1 MQRGK
6 TVGFDLRLL
15 KIYVVGIIMEKMK
28 RSFWDKPFLNSK
40 IKTRNVS
47 KSEKWIGYL
56 FAPLGPFL
64 FQALVAQYLNVYY
77 TDVMGASV
85 WLNGGFLVMYP
96 IVSKILD
103 AITNVIMG
111 IVIDRTKTKQG
122 KLRPYILI
130 SAPLITISGILL
142 FTVPEMSETGKVIWV
157 MLSYNFYC
165 AVAYTM
171 FFISSNLL
179 VPNASRNTMQRTQLS
194 VFNNIANVAGTGIIV
209 ALIIPMAVMPAI
221 GIDKDKWIF
230 VMSIFA
236 VLAFPLIIL
245 MYYYTRERVTEED
258 FNASAIEK
266 VPLSKQIRAMVTD
279 KYWVLIMLFYLI
291 FNICGN
297 CRNIALPYYCNWVL
311 GTYSDGITQT
321 LVNAL
326 GGLPMG
332 IGMLIVWP
340 LAKKFGKKNITAV
353 GLVIYSVGSLIC
365 FIFPQNMIV
374 VLIGQFIKN
383 MGYVPIAYIF
393 MSLIADI
400 LDNIEYEKGFRVDG
414 ISGSVYTIIAT
425 VSAGIATSIF
435 NMMLSK
441 TGYTAPYEVLPGVF
455 NTQSAQCQ
463 SAITWCFLGFE
474 AIAGIVLAVMVSQ
487 IKVEKNLAAVTHGL
501 MERKKQRAAENGE
514 EWIDPVEA
522 AKREEEENNA
532 LIEQAR
538 IEKLK
543 NKCAKKGLNFE
554 TENKKYLA
562 KHRKK

>member
-1 MQRGK
+1 M
-6 TVGFDLRLL
+6 D
-15 KIYVVGIIMEKMK
+15 KIIDKKSI
-28 RSFWDKPFLNSK
+28 WDKPFLDSR

-64 FQALVAQYLNVYY
+64 FQALVSQYLNVYY

-85 WLNGGFLVMYP
+85 WLNGGFLIMYP

-111 IVIDRTKTKQG
+111 ILIDRTKTKQG

-130 SAPLITISGILL
+130 SAPLVTISGILL
-142 FTVPEMSETGKVIWV
+142 FAIPELSETGKIIWV

-179 VPNASRNTMQRTQLS
+179 VPNASRNTLQRTQLS
-194 VFNNIANVAGTGIIV
+194 VFNNIANIAGTGIIV
-209 ALIIPMAVMPAI
+209 ALIVPMAIMPVI
-221 GIDKDKWIF
+221 GIDKQKWIL

-245 MYYYTRERVTEED
+245 MYYFTRERVTEED
-258 FNASAIEK
+258 LNSASHEK
-266 VPLSKQIRAMVTD
+266 TALSKQIKAMFTD

-321 LVNAL
+321 MVNAL

-332 IGMLIVWP
+332 IGMLIIWP

-353 GLVIYSVGSLIC
+353 GLVIYSFGSLIC
-365 FIFPQNMIV
+365 FLTPKNMAV

-383 MGYVPIAYIF
+383 MGYIPIAYIF

-400 LDNIEYEKGFRVDG
+400 LDTIEYKNGFRVDG
-414 ISGSVYTIIAT
+414 ISGSVYTVITT
-425 VSAGIATSIF
+425 VSQGISTSIF
-435 NMMLSK
+435 NILLSK
-441 TGYTAPYEVLPGVF
+441 TGYVAPYEVSPGVF
-455 NTQSAQCQ
+455 NTQTADCQ
-463 SAITWCFLGFE
+463 SAISWCFLGFE
-474 AIAGIVLAVMVSQ
+474 AIAGIVLAVTVSQ
-487 IKVEKNLAAVTHGL
+487 IKVENGLPEVISGL
-501 MERKKQRAAENGE
+501 MQRKKELAIANGE

-522 AKREEEENNA
+522 AKIEEEENRQ
-532 LIEQAR
+532 LEEQSR

-543 NKCAKKGLNFE
+543 KKCAKKGLDFE
-554 TENKKYLA
+554 AENQKYQSRKNKKRQ
-562 KHRKK
+562 H

>member
-1 MQRGK
+1 M
-6 TVGFDLRLL
+6 D
-15 KIYVVGIIMEKMK
+15 KIIDKKSI
-28 RSFWDKPFLNSK
+28 WDKPFLDSK

-64 FQALVAQYLNVYY
+64 FQALVSQYLNVYY

-85 WLNGGFLVMYP
+85 WLNGGFLIMYP

-111 IVIDRTKTKQG
+111 ILIDRTKTRQG

-130 SAPLITISGILL
+130 SAPLVTISGILL
-142 FTVPEMSETGKVIWV
+142 FAIPELSETGKIIWV

-179 VPNASRNTMQRTQLS
+179 VPNASRNTLQRTQLS
-194 VFNNIANVAGTGIIV
+194 VFNNIANIAGTGIIV
-209 ALIIPMAVMPAI
+209 ALIVPMAIMPVI
-221 GIDKDKWIF
+221 GIDKQKWIL

-245 MYYYTRERVTEED
+245 MYYFTRERVTEED
-258 FNASAIEK
+258 LNSVSHEK
-266 VPLSKQIRAMVTD
+266 TALSKQIKAMFTD

-321 LVNAL
+321 MVNAL

-332 IGMLIVWP
+332 IGMLIIWP

-353 GLVIYSVGSLIC
+353 GLVIYSLGSLIC
-365 FIFPQNMIV
+365 FLTPKNMAV

-383 MGYVPIAYIF
+383 MGYIPIAYIF

-400 LDNIEYEKGFRVDG
+400 LDTIEYKNGFRVDG
-414 ISGSVYTIIAT
+414 ISGSVYTVITT
-425 VSAGIATSIF
+425 VSQGISTSIF
-435 NMMLSK
+435 NILLSK
-441 TGYTAPYEVLPGVF
+441 TGYVAPYEVSPGVF
-455 NTQSAQCQ
+455 NTQTADCQ
-463 SAITWCFLGFE
+463 SAISWCFLGFE
-474 AIAGIVLAVMVSQ
+474 AIAGIILAVTVSQ
-487 IKVEKNLAAVTHGL
+487 IKVENGLPEVISGL
-501 MERKKQRAAENGE
+501 MQRKKELAIANGE

-522 AKREEEENNA
+522 AKIEEEENRQ
-532 LIEQAR
+532 LEEQAR

-543 NKCAKKGLNFE
+543 KKCAKKGLDFE
-554 TENKKYLA
+554 AENQKYQS
-562 KHRKK
+562 RKNEKRQH

>member
-1 MQRGK
+1 MNK
-6 TVGFDLRLL
+6 TLN
-15 KIYVVGIIMEKMK
+15 KKSI
-28 RSFWDKPFLNSK
+28 WDKPFLDSK

-56 FAPLGPFL
+56 LAPLGPFL

-77 TDVMGASV
+77 TDVMGASA
-85 WLNGGFLVMYP
+85 WLNGSFLIMYP

-111 IVIDRTKTKQG
+111 ILIDRTKTKQG

-130 SAPLITISGILL
+130 SAPLVTISGILL
-142 FTVPEMSETGKVIWV
+142 FAIPEMSETGKIVWV
-157 MLSYNFYC
+157 MFSYNFYC

-179 VPNASRNTMQRTQLS
+179 VPNASRNTLQRTQLS
-194 VFNNIANVAGTGIIV
+194 VFNNIANIAGTGIIV
-209 ALIIPMAVMPAI
+209 ALIVPMAVMPVI
-221 GIDKDKWIF
+221 GIDKQKWIL

-236 VLAFPLIIL
+236 AIAFPLIIL
-245 MYYYTRERVTEED
+245 MYYFTRERVTEED
-258 FNASAIEK
+258 LNSSTREK
-266 VPLSKQIRAMVTD
+266 VPLSKQIKAMFTD

-297 CRNIALPYYCNWVL
+297 CRNTALPYYCNWVL

-321 LVNAL
+321 LINAL

-332 IGMLIVWP
+332 IGMLIIWP

-353 GLVIYSVGSLIC
+353 GLVIYALGSLIC
-365 FIFPQNMIV
+365 FLVPKNMIV

-383 MGYVPIAYIF
+383 MGYIPIAYIF

-400 LDNIEYEKGFRVDG
+400 LDTIEYKNGFRVDG
-414 ISGSVYTIIAT
+414 ISGSVYTIITT
-425 VSAGIATSIF
+425 VSQGIAISIF
-435 NMMLSK
+435 NMLLSK
-441 TGYTAPYEVLPGVF
+441 TGYVAPYEVSPGVF
-455 NTQSAQCQ
+455 NTQNAECQ

-474 AIAGIVLAVMVSQ
+474 AIAGVILAVMVSQ
-487 IKVEKNLAAVTHGL
+487 IKVENGLPEVISGL
-501 MERKKQRAAENGE
+501 MERKKELAIANGE
-514 EWIDPVEA
+514 EWTDPVEA
-522 AKREEEENNA
+522 AKIEEEENKQ
-532 LIEQAR
+532 LEEQAR

-543 NKCAKKGLNFE
+543 AKCAKKGLDFE
-554 TENKKYLA
+554 TENNKYLN
-562 KHRKK
+562 KRSKRK

>member
-1 MQRGK
+1 MDK
-6 TVGFDLRLL
+6 TLT
-15 KIYVVGIIMEKMK
+15 KKSI
-28 RSFWDKPFLNSK
+28 WDKPFLDSK

-56 FAPLGPFL
+56 LAPLGPFL

-85 WLNGGFLVMYP
+85 WLNGSFLIMYP
-96 IVSKILD
+96 IVSKIID

-111 IVIDRTKTKQG
+111 VLIDRTKTKQG

-130 SAPLITISGILL
+130 SAPLVTISGILL
-142 FTVPEMSETGKVIWV
+142 FAIPEMSETGKIIWV
-157 MLSYNFYC
+157 MFSYNFYC

-179 VPNASRNTMQRTQLS
+179 VPNASRNTLQRTQLS
-194 VFNNIANVAGTGIIV
+194 VFNNIANIAGTGIIV
-209 ALIIPMAVMPAI
+209 ALIVPMAIMPII
-221 GIDKDKWIF
+221 GIDKQKWIL

-245 MYYYTRERVTEED
+245 MYYFTRERVTEED
-258 FNASAIEK
+258 LNSSNQEK
-266 VPLSKQIRAMVTD
+266 IPLSKQIKAMFTD

-321 LVNAL
+321 MVNAL

-332 IGMLIVWP
+332 IGMLIIWP

-353 GLVIYSVGSLIC
+353 GLVIYAIGSLIC
-365 FIFPQNMIV
+365 FLVPKNMIV

-383 MGYVPIAYIF
+383 MGYIPIAYIF

-400 LDNIEYEKGFRVDG
+400 LDTIEYKNGFRVDG
-414 ISGSVYTIIAT
+414 ISGSVYTIITT
-425 VSAGIATSIF
+425 VSQGIAISIF
-435 NMMLSK
+435 NTLLSK
-441 TGYTAPYEVLPGVF
+441 TGYVAPYEVSAGVY
-455 NTQSAQCQ
+455 NTQNAQCQ

-474 AIAGIVLAVMVSQ
+474 AIAGIILAIMVSQ
-487 IKVEKNLAAVTHGL
+487 IKVEKGLSEVISGL
-501 MERKKQRAAENGE
+501 MQRKKELAIANGE

-522 AKREEEENNA
+522 AKIEEEENKQ
-532 LIEQAR
+532 LEEQAR

-543 NKCAKKGLNFE
+543 SKCAKKGLDFE
-554 TENKKYLA
+554 TENQKYLD
-562 KHRKK
+562 KQNKKKSK

>member
-1 MQRGK
+1 M
-6 TVGFDLRLL
+6 D
-15 KIYVVGIIMEKMK
+15 KIIDKKSI
-28 RSFWDKPFLNSK
+28 WNKPFLDSR

-64 FQALVAQYLNVYY
+64 FQALVSQYLNVYY

-85 WLNGGFLVMYP
+85 WLNGGFLIMYP

-111 IVIDRTKTKQG
+111 ILIDRTKTKQG

-130 SAPLITISGILL
+130 SAPLVTISGILL
-142 FTVPEMSETGKVIWV
+142 FAIPELSETGKIIWV

-179 VPNASRNTMQRTQLS
+179 VPNASRNTLQRTQLS
-194 VFNNIANVAGTGIIV
+194 VFNNIANIAGTGIIV
-209 ALIIPMAVMPAI
+209 ALIVPMAIMPVI
-221 GIDKDKWIF
+221 GIDKQKWIL

-245 MYYYTRERVTEED
+245 MYYFTRERVTEED
-258 FNASAIEK
+258 LNSASHEK
-266 VPLSKQIRAMVTD
+266 TALSKQIKAMFTD
-279 KYWVLIMLFYLI
+279 KYWVLIMFFYLI

-321 LVNAL
+321 MVNAL

-332 IGMLIVWP
+332 IGMLIIWP

-353 GLVIYSVGSLIC
+353 GLVIYSLGSLIC
-365 FIFPQNMIV
+365 FLTPKNMAV

-383 MGYVPIAYIF
+383 MGYIPIAYIF

-400 LDNIEYEKGFRVDG
+400 LDTIEYKNGFRVDG
-414 ISGSVYTIIAT
+414 ISGSVYTVITT
-425 VSAGIATSIF
+425 VSQGISTSIF
-435 NMMLSK
+435 NILLSK
-441 TGYTAPYEVLPGVF
+441 TGYVAPYEVSPGVF
-455 NTQSAQCQ
+455 NTQTADCQ
-463 SAITWCFLGFE
+463 SAISWYFLGFE
-474 AIAGIVLAVMVSQ
+474 AIAGIVLAVTVSQ
-487 IKVEKNLAAVTHGL
+487 IKVENGLPEVISGL
-501 MERKKQRAAENGE
+501 MQRKKELAIANGE

-522 AKREEEENNA
+522 AKIEEEENRQ
-532 LIEQAR
+532 LEEQAR

-543 NKCAKKGLNFE
+543 KRCAKKGLDFE
-554 TENKKYLA
+554 AENQKYQSKKNKKRQ
-562 KHRKK
+562 H

>member
-1 MQRGK
+1 M
-6 TVGFDLRLL
+6 D
-15 KIYVVGIIMEKMK
+15 KIIDKKSI
-28 RSFWDKPFLNSK
+28 WDKPFLDSR

-64 FQALVAQYLNVYY
+64 FQALVSQYLNVYY

-85 WLNGGFLVMYP
+85 WLNGGFLIMYP

-111 IVIDRTKTKQG
+111 ILIDRTKTKQG

-130 SAPLITISGILL
+130 SAPLVTISGILL
-142 FTVPEMSETGKVIWV
+142 FAIPELSETGKIIWV

-179 VPNASRNTMQRTQLS
+179 VPNASRNTLQRTQLS
-194 VFNNIANVAGTGIIV
+194 VFNNIANIAGTGIIV
-209 ALIIPMAVMPAI
+209 ALIVPMAIMPVI
-221 GIDKDKWIF
+221 GIDKQKWIL

-245 MYYYTRERVTEED
+245 MYYFTRERVTEED
-258 FNASAIEK
+258 LNSASHEK
-266 VPLSKQIRAMVTD
+266 TALSKQIKAMFTD

-321 LVNAL
+321 MVNAL

-332 IGMLIVWP
+332 IGMLIIWP

-353 GLVIYSVGSLIC
+353 GLVIYSLGSLIC
-365 FIFPQNMIV
+365 FLTPKNMAV

-383 MGYVPIAYIF
+383 MGYIPIAYIF

-400 LDNIEYEKGFRVDG
+400 LDTIEYKNGFRVDG
-414 ISGSVYTIIAT
+414 ISGSVYTVITT
-425 VSAGIATSIF
+425 VSQGISTSIF
-435 NMMLSK
+435 NILLSK
-441 TGYTAPYEVLPGVF
+441 TGYVAPYEVSPGVF
-455 NTQSAQCQ
+455 NTQTADCQ
-463 SAITWCFLGFE
+463 SAISWCFLGFE
-474 AIAGIVLAVMVSQ
+474 AIAGIVLAVTVSQ
-487 IKVEKNLAAVTHGL
+487 IKVENGLPEVISGL
-501 MERKKQRAAENGE
+501 MQRKKELAIANGE

-522 AKREEEENNA
+522 AKIEEEENRQ
-532 LIEQAR
+532 LEEQAR

-543 NKCAKKGLNFE
+543 KRCAKKGLDFE
-554 TENKKYLA
+554 AENQKYQSRKNKKRQ
-562 KHRKK
+562 H